1 MKVLN
6 NILKMEMSNIHLLKP
21 SKNVRMKELFLWFF
35 IFGIMVLYGGILL
48 TQIKKTQIIENSL
61 FYVYGLSLV
70 AAIYDYGINIK
81 RVLYDYE
88 QYVLISY
95 LPVKTFYIVLA
106 KLMTTVVMTLR
117 WNIVVGFSYTIV
129 YVFQRNLPATYII
142 LGLLLLIFASFLI
155 SVFGSLL
162 EFLFQKSKWFGI
174 FGILVEVIITGLVG
188 YGIACSSQ
196 KGFYNICDVFFLI
209 IMIAVEMTLLL
220 IIAYKIS
227 CNYGDTLRN
236 LEWKRE
242 SNRNKYL
249 KLTGVTSSK
258 ALYRK
263 EKAAFYSSK
272 VYAMN
277 SLAPIIIFSILLM
290 IFCVIPK
297 ELMHEYL
304 TKTGYM
310 NEINGVLPLL
320 ICFVFGVANPTYC
333 SISIEGKCL
342 DVLKS
347 KPIRFKKILHSKI
360 KVFLVCSLP
369 FAIIDSIGSV
379 YAIGKEIDIIKM
391 ISVFLCLITFIIV
404 MGNVGI
410 LLDLLLGSTEWENPI
425 TVIKQS
431 ITMPLQMLCASV
443 LLCIPMECVFLHLL
457 SNQVLYFMTVL
468 YLMLIEVYVYNITK
482 KVAMKKLG
490 L

>member
-1 MKVLN
+1 
-6 NILKMEMSNIHLLKP
+6 
-21 SKNVRMKELFLWFF
+21 
-35 IFGIMVLYGGILL
+35 
-48 TQIKKTQIIENSL
+48 
-61 FYVYGLSLV
+61 
-70 AAIYDYGINIK
+70 
-81 RVLYDYE
+81 
-88 QYVLISY
+88 
-95 LPVKTFYIVLA
+95 
-106 KLMTTVVMTLR
+106 
-117 WNIVVGFSYTIV
+117 
-129 YVFQRNLPATYII
+129 
-142 LGLLLLIFASFLI
+142 
-155 SVFGSLL
+155 
-162 EFLFQKSKWFGI
+162 
-174 FGILVEVIITGLVG
+174 
-188 YGIACSSQ
+188 
-196 KGFYNICDVFFLI
+196 
-209 IMIAVEMTLLL
+209 
-220 IIAYKIS
+220 
-227 CNYGDTLRN
+227 
-236 LEWKRE
+236 
-242 SNRNKYL
+242 
-249 KLTGVTSSK
+249 
-258 ALYRK
+258 
-263 EKAAFYSSK
+263 
-272 VYAMN
+272 
-277 SLAPIIIFSILLM
+277 M